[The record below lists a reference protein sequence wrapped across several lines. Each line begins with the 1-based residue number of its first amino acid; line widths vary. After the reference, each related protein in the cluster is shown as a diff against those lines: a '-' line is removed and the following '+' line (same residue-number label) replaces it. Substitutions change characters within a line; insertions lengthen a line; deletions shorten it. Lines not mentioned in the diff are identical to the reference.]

1 MFETARERSEIYR
14 WSILATHVNGAAE
27 SGKYE
32 HVDIAL
38 MLRHLEQGDVFAFL
52 AQELGVDVE
61 YALGKLTDV
70 DRHTLL
76 EQWRLLAR
84 VYETQQFHVRRS
96 GLALLVAYVLHL
108 IQVRHAA
115 IPT

>member
-1 MFETARERSEIYR
+1 
-14 WSILATHVNGAAE
+14 
-27 SGKYE
+27 
-32 HVDIAL
+32 
-38 MLRHLEQGDVFAFL
+38 MLRAFRVDFTPKSDRLLFAS
-52 AQELGVDVE
+52 AIGVDVE

-76 EQWRLLAR
+76 QQWRLLAR